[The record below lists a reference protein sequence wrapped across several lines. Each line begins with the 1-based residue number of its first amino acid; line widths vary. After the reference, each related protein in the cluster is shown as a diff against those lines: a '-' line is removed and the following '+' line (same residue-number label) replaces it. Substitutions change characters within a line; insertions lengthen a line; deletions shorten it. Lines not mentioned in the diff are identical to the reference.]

1 MHSHSNR
8 PLTIDKTRMIFARL
22 NPRHL
27 SFIFTLIVSG
37 AALPISYLRAE
48 TLDEWVTSESSAASR
63 KLLGAL
69 GRNGAVVASPDES
82 TPSQNYYFHWI
93 RDGALTM
100 DVVVTLYANAH
111 DEQRRAEYSRLLRS
125 YLAFSRKNQ
134 IDPQPNGFTG
144 LGEPKFL
151 VSGAVFPD
159 TWGRPQN
166 DGPALRGITL
176 CRWAQLLL
184 DDNDNEPV
192 VQNEIKPVLLDDLAY
207 VRQHWPDKCTD
218 LWEEVRGKHFYTQM
232 VQRRALLDGA
242 KLLDRL
248 GETSLAND
256 CRGQVPPLETM
267 IAQYFDP
274 NKNYILATLDAAGD
288 GHGKTS
294 QLDAAVVLAT
304 LHGET
309 ADQPFFSPPDDRVLA
324 TAVAVRQAF
333 VAKFPINQHT
343 TDDDDQPME
352 PAIGRYPEDKYNG
365 ANDTD
370 GNPWFLTTSAYAE
383 HAYRTR
389 NIYID
394 TGSIEV
400 TDRSLSFL
408 MHALNAGGS
417 SAVLTT
423 GETIHASDPRFSAI
437 CSGLTV
443 VGDEYLR
450 RVRSSA
456 AADGSLS
463 EQFKGTTGAMT
474 GAVDLTWSYAALLTA
489 VEHR

>member
-1 MHSHSNR
+1 
-8 PLTIDKTRMIFARL
+8 MIFARL
-22 NPRHL
+22 NPRHF

-37 AALPISYLRAE
+37 AVLPISYLRAE
-48 TLDEWVTSESSAASR
+48 TLDEWVTSENPTATR
-63 KLLGAL
+63 KLLAAL

-82 TPSQNYYFHWI
+82 TPGQNYYFHWI

-100 DVVVTLYANAH
+100 DVVVTLYANAPN
-111 DEQRRAEYSRLLRS
+111 DERRAEYSKLLRS

-134 IDPQPNGFTG
+134 TEPQPSGFTG

-151 VSGAVFPD
+151 VSGAVFPN

-166 DGPALRGITL
+166 DGPALHSITL
-176 CRWAQLLL
+176 CHWAQLLL
-184 DDNDNEPV
+184 DENDNDPV
-192 VQNEIKPVLLDDLAY
+192 VQNEVKPVLLDDLAY

-242 KLLDRL
+242 KLLDRV
-248 GETSLAND
+248 GESSFAND
-256 CRGQVPPLETM
+256 CRGQLPPLETSL
-267 IAQYFDP
+267 AQYFDA

-294 QLDAAVVLAT
+294 QLDVAVVLAT
-304 LHGET
+304 LRGET
-309 ADQPFFSPPDDRVLA
+309 ADQPFFSPSDDRVLA
-324 TAVAVRQAF
+324 TVAAVRQAF
-333 VAKFPINQHT
+333 VAKFPINQRT
-343 TDDDDQPME
+343 TDDDGRPME

-365 ANDTD
+365 ANDTE

-389 NIYID
+389 KLYVD
-394 TGSIEV
+394 TGSIDV
-400 TDRSLSFL
+400 TDRNLSFL
-408 MHALNAGGS
+408 THALNAGGS
-417 SAVLTT
+417 STVLTT

-437 CSGLTV
+437 NGGLTV
-443 VGDEYLR
+443 VGDGYLR

-463 EQFKGTTGAMT
+463 EQFKGTTGSMT

-489 VEHR
+489 IGHR

>member
-1 MHSHSNR
+1 MT
-8 PLTIDKTRMIFARL
+8 LARL
-22 NPRHL
+22 QPRKVL
-27 SFIFTLIVSG
+27 ILFTAIVAW
-37 AALPISYLRAE
+37 AALHISNVRAE
-48 TLDEWVTSESSAASR
+48 TLDEWVTSESSAATR

-82 TPSQNYYFHWI
+82 TPSQNYYFNWI
-93 RDGALTM
+93 RDSALTM
-100 DVVVTLYANAH
+100 DVVVTLYANAPDVEH
-111 DEQRRAEYSRLLRS
+111 RAEYGRLLRN
-125 YLAFSRKNQ
+125 YVAFSRKNQ
-134 IDPQPNGFTG
+134 TEPQPDGFTG

-151 VSGAVFPD
+151 VSGTVFPD

-166 DGPALRGITL
+166 DGPALRAITL

-184 DDNDNEPV
+184 DENSNDSI

-242 KLLDRL
+242 KLLDHI

-256 CRGQVPPLETM
+256 CRGQVPPLEASL
-267 IAQYFDP
+267 AQYFDG
-274 NKNYILATLDAAGD
+274 NRNYILATLDAAGN

-309 ADQPFFSPPDDRVLA
+309 VEQPFLSPSDDRVLA
-324 TAVAVRQAF
+324 TVVAVRRAF
-333 VAKFPINQHT
+333 VEKFPINQNT
-343 TDDDDQPME
+343 TDDDGQTLE

-365 ANDTD
+365 ANDSD
-370 GNPWFLTTSAYAE
+370 GNPWYLITAAYAE

-389 NIYID
+389 NLFVNAECIA
-394 TGSIEV
+394 V
-400 TDRSLSFL
+400 TDRDLSFL
-408 MHALNAGGS
+408 LHALSASGS
-417 SAVLTT
+417 SAVLTS
-423 GETIHASDPRFSAI
+423 GETIRASDPRFGAI
-437 CSGLTV
+437 ANGLTV
-443 VGDEYLR
+443 VGDGYLR
-450 RVRSSA
+450 RIRSSA

-463 EQFKGTTGAMT
+463 EQFKGTNGSMT

-489 VEHR
+489 VNHR